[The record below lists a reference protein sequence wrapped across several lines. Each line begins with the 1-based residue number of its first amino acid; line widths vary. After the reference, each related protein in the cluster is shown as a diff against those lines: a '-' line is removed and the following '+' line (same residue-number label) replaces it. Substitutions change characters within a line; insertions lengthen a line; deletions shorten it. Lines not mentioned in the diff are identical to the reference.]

1 MQNFNESNPTHSDEM
16 TREHFE
22 SIAEEI
28 MLEESMEKY
37 YEDKDDITKTKLT
50 EYLVRKKRKEINGYN
65 RITLCYFYTIKILKI
80 DIFSFN
86 FMNKV
91 HEIHDML
98 LRPRT
103 RFNIAEDLVDYYH
116 VELLTKPKKE
126 LWRLLNL

>member
-1 MQNFNESNPTHSDEM
+1 M

-37 YEDKDDITKTKLT
+37 YENKDDITTSKLID
-50 EYLVRKKRKEINGYN
+50 YLVRRKRKEINMYN
-65 RITLCYFYTIKILKI
+65 RISLCYFYTIKILKI
-80 DIFSFN
+80 DIFSSN

-98 LRPRT
+98 LRPST
-103 RFNIAEDLVDYYH
+103 RFPIAEELVRYYH
-116 VELLTKPKKE
+116 VELIGKSREE
-126 LWRLLNL
+126 LWRLAL